1 MRINEPTET
10 VPVVLTDDG
19 FDEGG
24 SHDRLIQGSIGRCV
38 DGRWTID
45 GIQPA
50 GDKCFIGL
58 GTAEAVQCWRD
69 EMPIETIVKKAG
81 MPLPDIAELNAKIP
95 RSQWEDGLNGQR
107 PPWVRSFIAYFLD
120 PADGSIWTY
129 INSTV
134 GARIAVQ
141 RLRESVH
148 WMRQLRGERVVP
160 VVALASRP
168 MKTKFGQKLR
178 PEFVIK
184 GWRDLGS
191 GRSTAPQQLVN
202 QDLETSPVDHI
213 RQPVDEPS
221 NAEIL
226 DDKVR
231 GGQKVAGDR
240 R

>member
-1 MRINEPTET
+1 MRTDEPEKPEN

-19 FDEGG
+19 FDEDGP
-24 SHDRLIQGSIGRCV
+24 HDRLIQGPIGRCV

-45 GIQPA
+45 GIEPSK
-50 GDKCFIGL
+50 DKRFIGL

-95 RSQWEDGLNGQR
+95 QSQWEDGLNGPR
-107 PPWVRSFIAYFLD
+107 PPWVHSFIAYFLD

-134 GARIAVQ
+134 GARIAVE
-141 RLRESVH
+141 RLRENVH
-148 WMRQLRGERVVP
+148 WMRRLRGERVVP
-160 VVALASRP
+160 LVELASRP

-184 GWRDLGS
+184 GWRDLES
-191 GRSTAPQQLVN
+191 GPPNASQQLV
-202 QDLETSPVDHI
+202 DHHFETSSVDHI
-213 RQPVDEPS
+213 GQPVDEPS
-221 NAEIL
+221 MAES
-226 DDKVR
+226 
-231 GGQKVAGDR
+231 GQKVAGGR